1 MNNYII
7 GTCGHIDHGKTALI
21 KALNGYE
28 GDSTN
33 EEKQRGITIDLS
45 FSNLSNETQ
54 NIAFIDVPGHEK
66 LVKNMIAGAFSFDC
80 VMIVVSASEKIMPQT
95 IEHLEILNLLGV
107 KNAILT
113 ITKKDLVEEE
123 ELPKIVEEIESF
135 VKEFDFNILFT
146 TAVSIYDE
154 NSINE
159 LKEKLFTLNA
169 NTKVEE
175 NFFRYYVDRIFSAPG
190 AGTIV
195 TGTVLGK
202 PIEVNEKVF
211 ICDIKKDVKIKNL
224 QVHGVDIE
232 VSNISNRTA
241 INLAGVKSS
250 EIKKGFL
257 ISKKGFLR
265 GFNSVDISFRALKG
279 RKLKHNQNYSIFIGS
294 KKVEGKTLLFN
305 NQNEA
310 ENGFAI
316 LKLNEDIFS
325 IYKEKIIIREGNHTI
340 AGGKILNPIID
351 PMKKSQKLELL
362 KVLEKGDIDEAYKIL
377 LNAHKKGL
385 GLVSSAQRFAL
396 SHEKALEY
404 AKGLD
409 NCFIDEKAL
418 VLYPIETKEK
428 IVDIIKQIYRKN
440 QFALLSNSSLALKM
454 KWASESFIDLALNQL
469 LEENFL
475 EKDGSLYKNKNI
487 KIDIKNSLEE
497 IILQRLEEEG
507 LTPTAPYNIYE
518 EMDLDRKT
526 GDDILK
532 SLCAKKA
539 VVRLQHNLFVH
550 SRVLTDI
557 VKVMKNIITTD
568 GYIDIQNFKEKFP
581 LSRKYLIT
589 YLDYLDNFSQIKKD
603 GNKRVFTT
611 TSF

>member
-113 ITKKDLVEEE
+113 ITKKDLVEED

-154 NSINE
+154 NSIDE

-175 NFFRYYVDRIFSAPG
+175 NFFRYYVDRIFSTPG

-224 QVHGVDIE
+224 QVHGVDTE

-305 NQNEA
+305 KQNEA

-362 KVLEKGDIDEAYKIL
+362 KVLEKGDIDEAYKVL

-475 EKDGSLYKNKNI
+475 EKDGNLYKNKNI

-603 GNKRVFTT
+603 GNKRFFLTE
-611 TSF
+611 FL